1 MSFLYSIL
9 MGIIQGITEFLP
21 VSSFG
26 HLVIFQQFTGFT
38 PDTGLLLEAMLHFG
52 TLVALILAFQKD
64 VKQILL
70 EICRMIY
77 DVIQNIKIFIHNRKT
92 GEDQSYHRVVRTSYR
107 KFVALLAVSSIPTF
121 LLGFISRN
129 LAQMAADD
137 VLFAGIGLLLTGIL
151 LFVADFVP
159 VGGKLPGEVTYDRAM
174 WIGICQGLS
183 VFPGLS
189 RFGVTLTTS
198 RIFGLGRKFG
208 LKYSLMLSIP
218 AILGATVVELGNFA
232 SEDMT
237 VALGFSYLLGAIAA
251 GFVGL
256 LCIRRMISWVRRK
269 NFRIFAY
276 YCFFAGIVAIA
287 GNFLIL

>member
-159 VGGKLPGEVTYDRAM
+159 VGGKLR
-174 WIGICQGLS
+174 
-183 VFPGLS
+183 
-189 RFGVTLTTS
+189 
-198 RIFGLGRKFG
+198 
-208 LKYSLMLSIP
+208 
-218 AILGATVVELGNFA
+218 
-232 SEDMT
+232 
-237 VALGFSYLLGAIAA
+237 
-251 GFVGL
+251 
-256 LCIRRMISWVRRK
+256 VR
-269 NFRIFAY
+269 
-276 YCFFAGIVAIA
+276 
-287 GNFLIL
+287 

>member
-159 VGGKLPGEVTYDRAM
+159 VGGKLPGEVPYDRAM